1 MKLTL
6 EQWDAKI
13 RPHLRGI
20 ENGAEM
26 ITRHVNQMMGKPDF
40 ETLAHHDLQACET
53 VLAIALE
60 RVIRALADFE
70 RKKTIA

>member
-20 ENGAEM
+20 EDGADM
-26 ITRHVNQMMGKPDF
+26 ITRHVNHLMGKPDF
-40 ETLAHHDLQACET
+40 ETLAHHDLQCCEA
-53 VLAIALE
+53 VLANALE
-60 RVIRALADFE
+60 RVIRALAEYD
-70 RKKTIA
+70 RKQALA

>member
-6 EQWDAKI
+6 EQWDEKI

-20 ENGAEM
+20 ENGADM

-53 VLAIALE
+53 VLAFALE
-60 RVIRALADFE
+60 RVIRALAEYD
-70 RKKTIA
+70 RKQAIA